1 MVDKDLNEIH
11 VLKPI
16 FPDTRVLLCHF
27 HVIKWLRGAVR
38 NDNKYGT
45 YRSDELEQLDF
56 CVGNMVYSKS
66 EEEFQQHADE
76 FKVVACRDQRDALW
90 KYFETN
96 WIACKEMWVT
106 LYRMNLP
113 HFRNNTNNRLQIFSG
128 KLKTDLDSSMSMKLC
143 LEAVIRYQRR
153 NEDGYVVR
161 VVMPGSKRN
170 HNFNDGMNQLLGMS
184 SDWLVD
190 VFSSE
195 YKFASAPGAMDSCVV
210 EDDELFVTLR
220 RDRRVHKVDKFNWL
234 CSCEF
239 SSTMLLP
246 CRHSM
251 LYRKLV
257 CGLFMILFASISAK

>member
-1 MVDKDLNEIH
+1 M
-11 VLKPI
+11 P
-16 FPDTRVLLCHF
+16 
-27 HVIKWLRGAVR
+27 
-38 NDNKYGT
+38 
-45 YRSDELEQLDF
+45 
-56 CVGNMVYSKS
+56 
-66 EEEFQQHADE
+66 
-76 FKVVACRDQRDALW
+76 
-90 KYFETN
+90 
-96 WIACKEMWVT
+96 
-106 LYRMNLP
+106 
-113 HFRNNTNNRLQIFSG
+113 
-128 KLKTDLDSSMSMKLC
+128 MKLC

-153 NEDGYVVR
+153 HEDGYVVR

-184 SDWLVD
+184 NDWLVD

-195 YKFASAPGAMDSCVV
+195 YKFASAPGTMDSYVV

-234 CSCEF
+234 CSCEL
-239 SSTMLLP
+239 SSTVPLP